1 MSDLPELKNFAL
13 LHARALGLDPAEA
26 ARVRDRITHDEGSD
40 TPGSWV
46 AEWSSEA
53 AGRELVG
60 DLPGAVSRY
69 LLAAF
74 PYARDLARGRARG
87 QALTVFNRWQRVVPG
102 VERLVVPMDGGVVT
116 GWATGLDAAVPRPL
130 LIATGGII
138 SPKEQW
144 APFLRLAQSLGMA
157 ALVTEMP
164 GVGEN
169 SLPYDSGSHA
179 MYGALLDAL
188 AGRADT
194 DRTLLVALS
203 FSGHLALRQAA
214 VDRRIRGVVTVGAP
228 VSAFFTDAEW
238 WPRLPRLTRDT
249 LAHLTGQPPETLFDH
264 LSGWALTPDELAGL
278 DIPVGYVQSLRDEV
292 VPNSDA
298 QLLLKHVDRCEVL
311 SFDDVHGS
319 PAHIDHVR
327 TWIADQVRMMNG
339 AGAGRGEA
347 ALGTLSG
354 LDEAARPTPA
364 PRPAEV
370 SA

>member
-26 ARVRDRITHDEGSD
+26 ARVRDRITHDGGSD
-40 TPGSWV
+40 SPGSWV

-74 PYARDLARGRARG
+74 PYARDLSRARARG
-87 QALTVFNRWQRVVPG
+87 LALAAFNRWQRLVPG
-102 VERLVVPMDGGVVT
+102 IERLVVPVAGGVVT

-144 APFLRLAQSLGMA
+144 APFLQLAQSLGMA

-179 MYGALLDAL
+179 MYGSLLDAL

-203 FSGHLALRQAA
+203 FSGHLALRQAT
-214 VDRRIRGVVTVGAP
+214 VDPRIRGVVTVGAP
-228 VSAFFTDAEW
+228 VSAFFNDPEW
-238 WPRLPRLTRDT
+238 WPQLPQLTRDT
-249 LAHLTGQPPETLFDH
+249 LAHLTGQPLETLFDH
-264 LSGWALTPDELAGL
+264 VSGWALTPAELSGL

-292 VPNSDA
+292 VPTSDA
-298 QLLLKHVDRCEVL
+298 ELLLRHLHRCEVL
-311 SFDDVHGS
+311 AFDDVHGS

-327 TWIADQVRMMNG
+327 KWIADQVRTMNG
-339 AGAGRGEA
+339 AAPGQGSAV
-347 ALGTLSG
+347 LGTLSG
-354 LDEAARPTPA
+354 LDEAAQ
-364 PRPAEV
+364 PRESAEV
-370 SA
+370 VSA